1 MNSLNNEVKV
11 KNLEIKTNPTT
22 TSLYNS
28 IINNK
33 NTIKIKFEN
42 SIIRIKSSSIQKI
55 FTLNEENQLEN
66 ILFIFDRN
74 NLDYDN
80 ESEHNFLIN
89 SKDLKIKNI
98 ISNKK
103 SEYYIPY
110 VFTLFRFRFYKS
122 YY

>member
-42 SIIRIKSSSIQKI
+42 SIIRIKSS
-55 FTLNEENQLEN
+55 
-66 ILFIFDRN
+66 
-74 NLDYDN
+74 
-80 ESEHNFLIN
+80 
-89 SKDLKIKNI
+89 
-98 ISNKK
+98 
-103 SEYYIPY
+103 
-110 VFTLFRFRFYKS
+110 
-122 YY
+122 